1 MAKAE
6 EFELSRSPGQLL
18 HRAQQFAA
26 ERFASAMPHGEKLT
40 QRQFAVLAATA
51 DAEGL
56 NQSALVKTTGI
67 DRSTLAELVKRMAD
81 NDYLT
86 RETVRGDARAK
97 SIRLT
102 DKGRTAYEAA
112 LEGAMAA
119 DTAILDSL
127 SKSKRAGFL
136 KALKKISQTIEDSEA
151 KAKADKKKLKDA
163 EKKAAKKARKAA
175 KKAAKTKSKK
185 AD

>member
-1 MAKAE
+1 
-6 EFELSRSPGQLL
+6 
-18 HRAQQFAA
+18 
-26 ERFASAMPHGEKLT
+26 
-40 QRQFAVLAATA
+40 
-51 DAEGL
+51 
-56 NQSALVKTTGI
+56 
-67 DRSTLAELVKRMAD
+67 
-81 NDYLT
+81 
-86 RETVRGDARAK
+86 
-97 SIRLT
+97 
-102 DKGRTAYEAA
+102 
-112 LEGAMAA
+112 MAA